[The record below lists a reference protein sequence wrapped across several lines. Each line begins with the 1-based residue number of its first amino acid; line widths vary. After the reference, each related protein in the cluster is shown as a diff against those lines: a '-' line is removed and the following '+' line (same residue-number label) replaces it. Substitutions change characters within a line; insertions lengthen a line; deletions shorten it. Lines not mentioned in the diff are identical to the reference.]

1 MYLSPMSLNLL
12 FPIIGFL
19 CALYGISLN
28 AQNGGP
34 TTYKGSCVTV
44 KKGSVCVYLHNGPNQ
59 QGYITPN
66 FYALSDIDPVIPPEV
81 PRELYLMVKNGT
93 NSGIAWSNL
102 KVRAIMTKCSE
113 PARNRP
119 ITLLPGGQSLLGTK
133 VPMLEYLADQS
144 IFPVYRVKNR
154 FFMGDLWT
162 IDWEVTVDGQR
173 ANGLFD
179 IKFLPHP

>member
-44 KKGSVCVYLHNGPNQ
+44 KKESVCVYLHNGPNQ
-59 QGYITPN
+59 QDYITPN

-81 PRELYLMVKNGT
+81 PRELYIMVKNGT
-93 NSGIAWSNL
+93 NSDIALSNL
-102 KVRAIMTKCSE
+102 KVMAKMENCSQ
-113 PARNRP
+113 PSKNKP
-119 ITLLPGGQSLLGTK
+119 ITLVPGGKSLLGTK
-133 VPMLEYLADQS
+133 VPKLEYLAEKS
-144 IFPVYRVKNR
+144 IFPVYRVRNL
-154 FFMGDLWT
+154 FFMADAWT
-162 IDWEVTVDGQR
+162 IHWEVTVNGQLV
-173 ANGLFD
+173 NGFFD